1 MRRSRFDP
9 ARQRP
14 DRSFEWQSGTRTG
27 PDIFVSSC
35 ETYWRNG
42 WVLGGDLV
50 QLNRILEIK
59 TELRLIRGL
68 RTCHSNPN
76 ARSRSRSNVAPSVTN
91 PGTSQSSVY
100 QTLVRDHS

>member
-35 ETYWRNG
+35 ETCWRNG
-42 WVLGGDLV
+42 RVFGGDLV

-59 TELRLIRGL
+59 TELRQFRGL
-68 RTCHSNPN
+68 RTCHRNC
-76 ARSRSRSNVAPSVTN
+76 VTETVV
-91 PGTSQSSVY
+91 PK
-100 QTLVRDHS
+100 LVVTETCHRN